1 MREIESRGAACCAL
15 AAKCSGATGRS
26 RLRPCTALLACLF
39 LAAAPPL
46 AQRHHAF
53 LEEVAPLIS
62 EAERE
67 VFLGL
72 GRDYQRDAFIRTFW
86 QVRDP
91 HPETA
96 RNELEESWKER
107 LAQARERFGGL
118 ADERARLLLLNGAPE
133 QVVEAVCSELLRP
146 LEIWFYS
153 RTDRIRESFSLVF
166 VSITGSRSGPYR
178 LWVPSQGLEVL
189 GGWSGSQ
196 VDRPESLLER
206 IEDGCARSSD
216 ILAGLSSAVDWQR
229 LEGKPGFLPRPGVEW
244 LQAFTARSTTV
255 PEGATGFAARLE
267 LAFPGRFQSRTVVQG
282 LLFVPA
288 AGHYVLD
295 GEVLKGEELFERFRY
310 RYQVRPTDRVGA
322 EAPLVFQRQ
331 LRPGDYRLVLKV
343 EDLERKA
350 FFREERALQVP
361 GAEALA
367 ARAVVEASP
376 AAVASPAP
384 AAVADRLAEANT
396 GLARGEVSLSL
407 LAPPPRLLTGRVRFE
422 AVAAGPA
429 VARVRFELDG
439 KAALTKATPP
449 YSVELDLGAA
459 PRLRRIRAVAVD
471 GAGRELAV
479 DEILVNGGPH
489 RFGVRLLEPRGGVA
503 YGASVP
509 VRALVEVPEG
519 ERLERVE
526 LYWNDALAAT
536 LYQPPFLHPL
546 LVDPPGSVGIVRAVA
561 YLGEGGQVEDA
572 VVINTD
578 GPADEIAVHLVE
590 LYTTVT
596 DRRGRPVEDLTADRF
611 QVLED
616 GVPQQIRR
624 FERVRDQPVHAVVL
638 LDTSSSMLEELPD
651 ATAAALEFFRTVLT
665 PRDRGA
671 VITFSDRPVVAARF
685 TSDPVL
691 LAEGVAGIH
700 AEGDTALYDAVV
712 YSLFYASGIAG
723 KKAIILLSDG
733 EDVSSR
739 YRYEDMVDYAH
750 RTGVAVYTI
759 GLALPTSQG
768 EIRQKLGR
776 LARETGGL
784 SFFVDDAKELTRVY
798 RTIETE
804 LRAQYLLA
812 FQSTNTGREGKFR
825 EVEVRLTT
833 PGLEANTMRG
843 YYP

>member
-1 MREIESRGAACCAL
+1 MREIESRGAACCVL
-15 AAKCSGATGRS
+15 
-26 RLRPCTALLACLF
+26 LALLL

-46 AQRHHAF
+46 APRHQTF
-53 LEEVAPLIS
+53 LDEVAPLIS

-72 GRDYQRDAFIRTFW
+72 ARDYQRDAFIRAFW

-91 HPETA
+91 HRETA

-118 ADERARLLLLNGAPE
+118 TDERARLLLLNGQPE
-133 QVVEAVCSELLRP
+133 QVVEAACSELLRP

-153 RTDRIRESFSLVF
+153 RTDRIRESFALVF
-166 VSITGSRSGPYR
+166 VSTTGSRKGPYR
-178 LWVPSQGLEVL
+178 LWAPSQGLEVL
-189 GGWSGSQ
+189 AGWSGSQ
-196 VDRPESLLER
+196 LDRPESLLER
-206 IEDGCARSSD
+206 IEDHCPRSSD
-216 ILAGLSSAVDWQR
+216 IVAGLSSAVEWQR
-229 LEGKPGFLPRPGVEW
+229 LEARPGFLPRPGVEW

-255 PEGATGFAARLE
+255 PEGAAAFPARLE

-282 LLFVPA
+282 LIFVPA
-288 AGHYVLD
+288 DGYYVLD
-295 GEVLKGEELFERFRY
+295 GEVLRGEELFERFRY

-343 EDLERKA
+343 EDLERRA
-350 FFREERALQVP
+350 FFLEERAIQVP
-361 GAEALA
+361 GPEALA
-367 ARAVVEASP
+367 ARLATEPPPAPTEAPAPP
-376 AAVASPAP
+376 AAG
-384 AAVADRLAEANT
+384 ADRLAEANA
-396 GLARGEVSLSL
+396 GLARGEATLSL
-407 LAPPPRLLTGRVRFE
+407 LAPPPRLLTGRFRFE
-422 AVAAGPA
+422 AMAVGAG

-439 KAALTKATPP
+439 KPALTKAAPP

-459 PRLRRIRAVAVD
+459 PRVRKVRAVALD
-471 GAGRELAV
+471 AAGRELAV
-479 DEILVNGGPH
+479 DEVLVNGGPH
-489 RFGVRLLEPRGGVA
+489 RFGIRLLEPRSRVT

-509 VRALVEVPEG
+509 ARAIVEVPEG

-526 LYWNDALAAT
+526 VYWNEALAAT
-536 LYQPPFLHPL
+536 LYQPPFAHPL
-546 LVDPPGSVGIVRAVA
+546 LVEPPGSVGIVRAVA
-561 YLGEGGQVEDA
+561 HLEQGGQVEDA
-572 VVINTD
+572 VVVNTE
-578 GPADEIAVHLVE
+578 GPADTIAVHLVE

-596 DRRGRPVEDLTADRF
+596 DRKGRPVEDLAADRF

-616 GVPQQIRR
+616 GVPQQVRR

-638 LDTSSSMLEELPD
+638 LDTSSSMTEELSD
-651 ATAAALEFFRTVLT
+651 AVAAAVEFFRTVLG
-665 PRDRGA
+665 PRDQGA
-671 VITFSDRPVVAARF
+671 VITFSERPTVAARF

-691 LAEGVAGIH
+691 LAEGVAGIR
-700 AEGDTALYDAVV
+700 AEGDTALYDAVI

-723 KKAIILLSDG
+723 KKAVILLSDG

-759 GLALPTSQG
+759 GLALPTSQN

-784 SFFVDDAKELTRVY
+784 SFFVDDVKELTRVY

-804 LRAQYLLA
+804 LRAQYLIA
-812 FQSTNTGREGKFR
+812 YQSTNAGRESKFR
-825 EVEVRLTT
+825 EVEVRLSD
-833 PGLEANTMRG
+833 PGLEAKTMRG